1 MINIKDL
8 KVNQALLLVKR
19 RYEKGIHK
27 KESDEFTKV
36 EIAKVGRRYVTLK
49 NDVTSP
55 IFDSQKDF
63 KIDNGYKTMKYE
75 LYLSEEDYFN
85 ELQRSELLKKIEEFF
100 NYSNSSQNLNMS
112 FEDLE
117 IIKNIIEKY

>member
-19 RYEKGIHK
+19 RYEKGIHV

-36 EIAKVGRRYVTLK
+36 EIAKVGRRYVTIK
-49 NDVTSP
+49 NNVSSP

-85 ELQRSELLKKIEEFF
+85 ELQKSELLKEVKEFF
-100 NYSNSSQNLNMS
+100 DSNYSQNLNMS
-112 FEDLE
+112 LEDLE
-117 IIKNIIEKY
+117 VIKKIIEKY